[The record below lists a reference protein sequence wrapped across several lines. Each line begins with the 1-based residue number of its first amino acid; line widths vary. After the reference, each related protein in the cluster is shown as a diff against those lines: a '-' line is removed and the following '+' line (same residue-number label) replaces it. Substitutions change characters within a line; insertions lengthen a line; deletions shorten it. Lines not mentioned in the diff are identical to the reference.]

1 MVSMVPNQETNDED
15 RRIRTI
21 DRPDS
26 TSMVVDLGTS
36 AGGSV
41 DIVDGTAIVVIGED
55 QYDIDLTGSVE
66 RAALNNGI
74 LTIDYGETA

>member
-1 MVSMVPNQETNDED
+1 MVPDQETNDET

-36 AGGSV
+36 AEGSV
-41 DIVDGTAIVVIGED
+41 DIVDDTAIVVIGDD
-55 QYDIDLTGSVE
+55 QYDIELTDSVE
-66 RAALNNGI
+66 RAALNNGV